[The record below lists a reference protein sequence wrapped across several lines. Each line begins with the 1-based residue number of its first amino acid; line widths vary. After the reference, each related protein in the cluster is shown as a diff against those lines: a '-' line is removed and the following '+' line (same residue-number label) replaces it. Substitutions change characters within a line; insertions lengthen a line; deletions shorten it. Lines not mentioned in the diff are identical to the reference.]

1 MDEVRKRTLAV
12 VAAILAAPRLVFLDE
27 KSPNTL
33 RDVVAD
39 GVRKAE
45 ILLAQIDN
53 RWPANR
59 VPGKN

>member
-1 MDEVRKRTLAV
+1 MDEGRKRTLAV
-12 VAAILAAPRLVFLDE
+12 VAAVLAAPRLVFLDE
-27 KSPNTL
+27 KSPNAL
-33 RDVVAD
+33 REVMAD

-45 ILLAQIDN
+45 ILLAQIDH